1 MTAMDNNGQLT
12 FSDDPVLNQVNESY
26 QLIEKGDFSTALDKI
41 NELLDLD
48 PNYPG
53 LIDGYRTAKFWLNRS
68 KDLQN
73 LGDGMEKA
81 EFLMKQWE
89 IFNEYAQSKGM
100 TSSTAFNAIMRH
112 IFFKASDHYRIA
124 FTEQQDT
131 THDFS
136 FLLNLGICFL
146 RLEEYKSV
154 VDTLEYAK
162 NSYKSNA
169 RLLAI
174 LGEAYYHLEDIPKSL
189 LYFREAFFADPNEI
203 DLDIIRAKPI
213 LEIVGVV
220 QQERSGVPD
229 IREWIPVYGFI
240 HDVFYVRRNLD
251 KHQVDSIQREIYG
264 LERKYQKMS
273 SDQLEESNILPRLVN
288 KYLWLIDYYEFQNYN
303 YDNLSQIRDRLM
315 KLDKSLFKPYFE
327 KKKF

>member
-1 MTAMDNNGQLT
+1 MDNNGQLT

-26 QLIEKGDFSTALDKI
+26 QLIEKGDFNSALEKI
-41 NELLDLD
+41 NNLMDQD

-53 LIDGYRTAKFWLNRS
+53 LIEGYRTAKFWLNRAR
-68 KDLQN
+68 DLQN
-73 LGDGMEKA
+73 LTDGMEKA

-89 IFNEYAQSKGM
+89 TFNEYAQSKEM
-100 TSSTAFNAIMRH
+100 ISSTAFNAVMRY
-112 IFFKASDHYRIA
+112 IFFTASDHYRIA
-124 FTEQQDT
+124 FTEQQDA
-131 THDFS
+131 THNFT

-169 RLLAI
+169 SLLAI

-189 LYFREAFFADPNEI
+189 LYFREAFYTDPQEI
-203 DLDIIRAKPI
+203 DISIIKAKPI
-213 LEIVGVV
+213 L
-220 QQERSGVPD
+220 D
-229 IREWIPVYGFI
+229 IISVIRDEGREVMDNREWIPVYGFI

-251 KHQVDSIQREIYG
+251 KHQVDKIQKEIYG
-264 LERKYQKMS
+264 LEVKYQKMS
-273 SDQLEESNILPRLVN
+273 SDQLNESNILPRLIN
-288 KYLWLIDYYEFQNYN
+288 KYLWLMDYYEFQNYN
-303 YDNLSQIRDRLM
+303 YDNLSQIRDRLL
-315 KLDKSLFKPYFE
+315 KLDKALFKPYFE